1 MNKLEK
7 IKSSIETNF
16 RNYLVNQEKEDK
28 EFCERHPD
36 AGFDL
41 SDFPKRSDYDCSIY
55 INEEYENRECVS
67 IIFDGGLIY
76 ERINCHIIVTG
87 DGADDFVEDYWFDS
101 EIASKIFG
109 LSKYDWSPYASY
121 QIDVHAS

>member
-16 RNYLVNQEKEDK
+16 RNYLVAQEKKDK
-28 EFCERHPD
+28 EFCEKYD
-36 AGFDL
+36 FDL
-41 SDFPKRSDYDCSIY
+41 SFKRSDYDCSIY
-55 INEEYENRECVS
+55 INEEDENRECVS

-76 ERINCHIIVTG
+76 DLINTHFISTG
-87 DGADDFVEDYWFDS
+87 DGVEDYYEDSWFCD
-101 EIASKIFG
+101 ETASKIFG

>member
-16 RNYLVNQEKEDK
+16 HNYLVNQEKEDK

-41 SDFPKRSDYDCSIY
+41 SDFPKRSDYDHSIH
-55 INEEYENRECVS
+55 IDEDGNRVS

-76 ERINCHIIVTG
+76 ERINCHIISTG
-87 DGADDFVEDYWFDS
+87 DGAEDFVEDYWFCD
-101 EIASKIFG
+101 ETASKIFG

>member
-16 RNYLVNQEKEDK
+16 RNYLVAQEKKDK
-28 EFCERHPD
+28 AFCERHD
-36 AGFDL
+36 FDL
-41 SDFPKRSDYDCSIY
+41 SDFPKKSDYDHSIH
-55 INEEYENRECVS
+55 IDEDGNRVS

-76 ERINCHIIVTG
+76 DLINTHFISTG
-87 DGADDFVEDYWFDS
+87 DGVEDYYEDSWFCN
-101 EIASKIFG
+101 ETASKIFG

>member
-1 MNKLEK
+1 MNKKLEK
-7 IKSSIETNF
+7 IKSNIETNLHK
-16 RNYLVNQEKEDK
+16 YIVNQEKKDK

-36 AGFDL
+36 LDLDL
-41 SDFPKRSDYDCSIY
+41 SDFPKRSDYDHSIH
-55 INEEYENRECVS
+55 IDEDGNRVS

-76 ERINCHIIVTG
+76 ERINCHFISTG
-87 DGADDFVEDYWFDS
+87 DGVEDFEERYWFDS